1 MLLHV
6 LTQATAARWLTTL
19 LPISVQFV
27 LFLRWLHRRM
37 RTDKIVHACV
47 RDIALNHLPHIYTSL
62 QAISLKQGITLH
74 ELPMIHFVDLSTR
87 RRP

>member
-1 MLLHV
+1 MLFHV
-6 LTQATAARWLTTL
+6 LTQAAAARWLTTL
-19 LPISVQFV
+19 LPVSVQFV

-37 RTDKIVHACV
+37 RTDEIVAACV

-62 QAISLKQGITLH
+62 TAISLKQGIALH
-74 ELPMIHFVDLSTR
+74 ELPMIHFVDLTGR

>member
-19 LPISVQFV
+19 LPVSVQFI

-37 RTDKIVHACV
+37 RTDEIVHACV

-62 QAISLKQGITLH
+62 TAISAKQGIDLH